1 MSRRSP
7 DAAAPRVFPTL
18 NFLHRPNPFHRV
30 SLATPSRFDQSPKPL
45 LASFPLSLPSFFDF
59 FPSLFL
65 PSPFSHHLP
74 SHHARPSTTLLIEGS
89 FTELADEFAQYI
101 DALRKS
107 EASSSLQSEISPL
120 LQPLREQE
128 QSEAEPDRK
137 QRDEVLKKLVSAA
150 VVLNSA
156 PEKEIISAYNLLVHL
171 VHQASDP
178 DMFLS
183 RICTYLAKPISSS
196 PQFGPSLAISILS
209 TIFNTLAPSDSSRYH
224 VLLATVAVIRQSSSS
239 IAFDALKSQLVA
251 QLPSWLAAWELD
263 ADEAQRLH
271 LAIADAAQASG
282 DPELAQTHVV
292 QALQT
297 IPAANA
303 SAPEARD
310 LAVRALTSALTHP
323 AVFDFT
329 PLTASDAV
337 QALRS
342 SDSTLFELLEIFTA
356 DTLDAYEAFISATPL
371 ASISGG
377 VLAEAGE
384 ALQNKM
390 RLLTLASLAA
400 STPSRSLPYATI
412 ATALRVEPTD
422 VEKWVIDTIRAGLV
436 EGKLSQL
443 RSEFLVHRATYRV
456 FGEKQ
461 WAEVQGRLMVWRRS
475 LENVLGVVRSER
487 ERFVREGLQAAQA
500 AEEAA
505 QGKGNDKKG
514 GDRRRH
520 NNNNNNNQQQ
530 QQQQQQAPAAPA
542 AAPEAVAV
550 E

>member
-1 MSRRSP
+1 MP
-7 DAAAPRVFPTL
+7 A
-18 NFLHRPNPFHRV
+18 
-30 SLATPSRFDQSPKPL
+30 
-45 LASFPLSLPSFFDF
+45 
-59 FPSLFL
+59 
-65 PSPFSHHLP
+65 
-74 SHHARPSTTLLIEGS
+74 PSTTLLIEGS
-89 FTELADEFAQYI
+89 FSELADEFAQYI
-101 DALRKS
+101 DALRKP
-107 EASSSLQSEISPL
+107 EGTSSLQAELSPL
-120 LQPLREQE
+120 LQPFREQE
-128 QSEAEPDRK
+128 QSDAQPDGK

-150 VVLNSA
+150 AVLNSA

-171 VHQASDP
+171 VHHASDP

-183 RICTYLAKPISSS
+183 RICAYLAKPITSS
-196 PQFGPSLAISILS
+196 PQFGPSLAISVLS
-209 TIFNTLAPSDSSRYH
+209 TIFNTLPPTDSSRYH

-239 IAFDALKSQLVA
+239 IAFDALKPQLTA
-251 QLPSWLAAWELD
+251 QLPGWLAAWELD
-263 ADEAQRLH
+263 EEDAQRLH
-271 LAIADAAQASG
+271 LAIADAATASG
-282 DPELAQTHVV
+282 DAELAQTHVI

-297 IPAANA
+297 IPADKA
-303 SAPEARD
+303 SATESRE
-310 LAVRALTSALTHP
+310 LALRALTSALTNP
-323 AVFDFT
+323 TVFDFT

-356 DTLDAYEAFISATPL
+356 DTLDAYEAFVAATPL

-377 VLAEAGE
+377 VLADAGD
-384 ALQNKM
+384 ALQNKL

-400 STPSRSLPYATI
+400 STPSRSLPYASI
-412 ATALRVEPTD
+412 ATALRVPATD

-475 LENVLGVVRSER
+475 LERVLGVVRSER

-505 QGKGNDKKG
+505 QGKGGDKNKSS
-514 GDRRRH
+514 DRRRH
-520 NNNNNNNQQQ
+520 GNNQQQ
-530 QQQQQQAPAAPA
+530 ATPASAPV
-542 AAPEAVAV
+542 EAVAA

>member
-1 MSRRSP
+1 MP
-7 DAAAPRVFPTL
+7 APT
-18 NFLHRPNPFHRV
+18 
-30 SLATPSRFDQSPKPL
+30 
-45 LASFPLSLPSFFDF
+45 
-59 FPSLFL
+59 
-65 PSPFSHHLP
+65 
-74 SHHARPSTTLLIEGS
+74 TTLLIEGS
-89 FTELADEFAQYI
+89 FSELADEFAQYV

-107 EASSSLQSEISPL
+107 EDTTTLQAEISPL
-120 LQPLREQE
+120 LEPLRQQE

-137 QRDEVLKKLVSAA
+137 QRDEILKKLVSAA
-150 VVLNSA
+150 TVLNTA

-171 VHQASDP
+171 VHHASDP

-183 RICTYLAKPISSS
+183 RICSYLAKPITSS
-196 PQFGPSLAISILS
+196 PQFGPSLAISTLS
-209 TIFNTLAPSDSSRYH
+209 TIFNTLPTTDSSRYH
-224 VLLATVAVIRQSSSS
+224 VLLAIVAVIRQSASS
-239 IAFDALKSQLVA
+239 IAFDALKPQLTSQL
-251 QLPSWLAAWELD
+251 PTWLSSWELD
-263 ADEAQRLH
+263 DEEAQRLH
-271 LAIADAAQASG
+271 LAIAEAAQAAG
-282 DPELAQTHVV
+282 DQALSQTHIL

-297 IPAANA
+297 IPA
-303 SAPEARD
+303 SQVSSKDARD
-310 LAVRALTSALTHP
+310 LAIRALTSALTNP

-337 QALRS
+337 QALRA

-356 DTLDAYEAFISATPL
+356 DTLDAYEDFVAASPL
-371 ASISGG
+371 SGISGG
-377 VLAEAGE
+377 VLAESGE

-412 ATALRVEPTD
+412 TSALRVPVEE

-475 LENVLGVVRSER
+475 LENVLDVVRSER
-487 ERFVREGLQAAQA
+487 ERFIREGLQAAQA

-505 QGKGNDKKG
+505 KGDKGGKS
-514 GDRRRH
+514 GDRRQRQG
-520 NNNNNNNQQQ
+520 NNNQSNNNNNNQSSQPQQ
-530 QQQQQQAPAAPA
+530 QPQEVTA
-542 AAPEAVAV
+542 E
-550 E
+550 

>member
-1 MSRRSP
+1 MP
-7 DAAAPRVFPTL
+7 A
-18 NFLHRPNPFHRV
+18 
-30 SLATPSRFDQSPKPL
+30 
-45 LASFPLSLPSFFDF
+45 
-59 FPSLFL
+59 
-65 PSPFSHHLP
+65 
-74 SHHARPSTTLLIEGS
+74 PSTTLLIEGS

-107 EASSSLQSEISPL
+107 EASNSLQSEISPL

-128 QSEAEPDRK
+128 QSDAEPDRK

-150 VVLNSA
+150 VVLNGA

-239 IAFDALKSQLVA
+239 IAFDALKSQLA
-251 QLPSWLAAWELD
+251 TQLPGWLAAWELD

-356 DTLDAYEAFISATPL
+356 DTLDAYEAFVSATPL

-520 NNNNNNNQQQ
+520 NNNNQNQNQ
-530 QQQQQQAPAAPA
+530 QQQQQQAPSAPA

>member
-1 MSRRSP
+1 MP
-7 DAAAPRVFPTL
+7 A
-18 NFLHRPNPFHRV
+18 
-30 SLATPSRFDQSPKPL
+30 
-45 LASFPLSLPSFFDF
+45 
-59 FPSLFL
+59 
-65 PSPFSHHLP
+65 
-74 SHHARPSTTLLIEGS
+74 PSTTLLIEGS
-89 FTELADEFAQYI
+89 FSELADEFAQYI
-101 DALRKS
+101 DALRKP
-107 EASSSLQSEISPL
+107 EGTASLQADLAPL

-128 QSEAEPDRK
+128 QSDAQPDGK

-150 VVLNSA
+150 AVLNGA

-171 VHQASDP
+171 VHHASDP

-183 RICTYLAKPISSS
+183 RICAYLAKPITSS
-196 PQFGPSLAISILS
+196 PH
-209 TIFNTLAPSDSSRYH
+209 RYH
-224 VLLATVAVIRQSSSS
+224 VLLATVAVIRQTSSSV
-239 IAFDALKSQLVA
+239 AFDALKPQLTA
-251 QLPSWLAAWELD
+251 QLPGWLAAWELD
-263 ADEAQRLH
+263 DEDAQRLH
-271 LAIADAAQASG
+271 LAIADAATASG
-282 DPELAQTHVV
+282 DAELAQTHVI

-303 SAPEARD
+303 SNPESRE
-310 LAVRALTSALTHP
+310 LALRALTSALTNP
-323 AVFDFT
+323 TVFDFT

-356 DTLDAYEAFISATPL
+356 DTLDAYEAFVAASPL

-377 VLAEAGE
+377 VLADAGD
-384 ALQNKM
+384 ALQNKL

-412 ATALRVEPTD
+412 ATALRVPATD

-475 LENVLGVVRSER
+475 LERVLGVVRSER

-505 QGKGNDKKG
+505 QGKGNDRNKG

-520 NNNNNNNQQQ
+520 GNNQQQ
-530 QQQQQQAPAAPA
+530 ATPAAPVS
-542 AAPEAVAV
+542 APVEAVAA